1 MAKLIIGILL
11 LLVGILIIL
20 FLFIVFFAV
29 ALLIFSKREKKVEPV
44 SEKQGAG

>member
-11 LLVGILIIL
+11 LFVLILIIL
-20 FLFIVFFAV
+20 FLFIIFFTL
-29 ALLIFSKREKKVEPV
+29 ALLAYSKRGRKAEPV